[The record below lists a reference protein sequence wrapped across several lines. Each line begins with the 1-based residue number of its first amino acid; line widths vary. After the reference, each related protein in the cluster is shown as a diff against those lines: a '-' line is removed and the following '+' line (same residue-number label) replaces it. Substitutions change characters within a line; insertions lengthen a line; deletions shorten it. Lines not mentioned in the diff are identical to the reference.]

1 MAVKT
6 FTAGNVLT
14 ASDTNT
20 YLANSGL
27 VYVTSATIGSG
38 VNTVTVAGC
47 FSATYDNY
55 QIVLSGCDSSS
66 LNNIVTMQLN
76 NSTGST
82 YNSSSFYIIHG
93 GATGSNTATA
103 GTVFRFAWGG
113 DVSDTSAN
121 VTVYSPFLTKRT
133 AITGQNANA
142 SLTAFN
148 GGVDTNAVSNT
159 GFTIGVGADTLT
171 GGTIS
176 VYGYRKA

>member
-1 MAVKT
+1 MTVSAATTV
-6 FTAGNVLT
+6 GQVLT
-14 ASDTNT
+14 SAYVNNNI
-20 YLANSGL
+20 NSGL
-27 VYVTSATIGSG
+27 TYITEATIGNG
-38 VNTVTVAGC
+38 VSTVTVAGC
-47 FSATYDNY
+47 FSTTYDNY
-55 QIVLSGCDSSS
+55 QIVLAGSDSSS

-76 NSTGST
+76 NSTGAT
-82 YNSSSFYIIHG
+82 YNTSSFYIIHG

-103 GTVFRFAWGG
+103 SGVFRFAWGG

-133 AITGQNANA
+133 AISGQTTNA

-159 GFTIGVGADTLT
+159 GFTLGVGADTLT
-171 GGTIS
+171 GGTIT